1 MFYHNFNIFAT
12 ISPLRRTRPGRYSI
26 KLESIQPICCMP
38 NLGLNWPSGYGE
50 EDENVESL

>member
-12 ISPLRRTRPGRYSI
+12 ISPLRRTRPGRSSI

-38 NLGLNWPSGYGE
+38 NLGLNWPSGSGE